1 MFESHNVWRH
11 FTHLVNRVDYRHA
24 LPIFHIT
31 STYRACPAVH
41 RRADGVGLYCDACVE
56 GWIVIAGICHDSVR
70 SRADSDRPECFALTK
85 KTRPRWPGLRCC
97 RLKNF
102 GLSNPLA
109 APVSH
114 SDRDDR
120 PGKAAY
126 QIGMKIFG

>member
-1 MFESHNVWRH
+1 MFIWRRRKCYGPYSHAPH

-70 SRADSDRPECFALTK
+70 LRADSDRPECFALTK
-85 KTRPRWPGLRCC
+85 KDPAEMAG
-97 RLKNF
+97 
-102 GLSNPLA
+102 S
-109 APVSH
+109 
-114 SDRDDR
+114 
-120 PGKAAY
+120 
-126 QIGMKIFG
+126 